1 MPGTADDIVR
11 SHLDVQERIRQRA
24 EEIFKNRP
32 TGSELDDWLLAER
45 EILGGSTPEETQGR
59 ANTVG
64 SAGRP
69 PRDIE
74 ELGEA

>member
-1 MPGTADDIVR
+1 MPGTADDISR
-11 SHLDVQERIRQRA
+11 SHLDAQERIRQRA
-24 EEIFKNRP
+24 EEIFRNRP
-32 TGSELDDWLLAER
+32 TGSELEDWLQAER
-45 EILGGSTPEETQGR
+45 EVLGGDTPEETQKR

-69 PRDIE
+69 TRNIE